1 MVFQKSFVAGDV
13 TPEEFTKAF
22 DKLKR
27 SHRWKEM
34 GLADK
39 MKYLQEQTNMS
50 YEEIDDLIR
59 TDPNFN
65 LDDILP

>member
-1 MVFQKSFVAGDV
+1 
-13 TPEEFTKAF
+13 
-22 DKLKR
+22 
-27 SHRWKEM
+27 M

-50 YEEIDDLIR
+50 YEQIDDLIR
-59 TDPNFN
+59 TDPNFS